1 MNEVADSTV
10 IIAALANWHSFHD
23 VAAKRLQKISTAISH
38 SLAETFSTLTRM
50 PRSQRV
56 HPMQIKLYLE
66 IQFKTEVSST
76 SYLPAITE
84 LTNLGITGGA
94 TYDGLIALTAR
105 NAGMKLLSL
114 DRRAIPTYEAVGVEF
129 EILI

>member
-10 IIAALANWHSFHD
+10 IIAALANWHWLHEK
-23 VAAKRLQKISTAISH
+23 AAERLQNISTAISH
-38 SLAETFSTLTRM
+38 SLAETFSTMTRM

-56 HPMQIKLYLE
+56 HPTQIRLFLD
-66 IQFKTEVSST
+66 IQFKTEIALT
-76 SYLPAITE
+76 SYLPAIAE
-84 LTNLGITGGA
+84 LTDIGVAGGA
-94 TYDGLIALTAR
+94 TYDGLIALAAR

-114 DRRAIPTYEAVGVEF
+114 DRRAIPTYEAVGVEY